1 MINKRKKKRA
11 KKGLTEKLEGYFYP
25 FLSLSRF
32 FIAPC
37 IDSLLQIKRRRR
49 FVKSFPL
56 INDWLVPSF
65 VLPFFTPI
73 TFSPLL
79 LFVSPESTFGCS
91 VVTER
96 LVTESK

>member
-32 FIAPC
+32 VIAP
-37 IDSLLQIKRRRR
+37 LLQNKRRRR
-49 FVKSFPL
+49 FVKSVPL

-65 VLPFFTPI
+65 VFPFFTPI

-79 LFVSPESTFGCS
+79 FFLSPECCY
-91 VVTER
+91 
-96 LVTESK
+96 